1 MNTPGMNSNAV
12 AELVFGMLVTHIR
25 NHYDGTSGYELRE
38 KTLGL
43 SCCLSIFWIVP
54 LHYKKKERKK
64 ERKKGK
70 RVD

>member
-43 SCCLSIFWIVP
+43 SCCLSIFWIVH
-54 LHYKKKERKK
+54 LDSGLQRRKT
-64 ERKKGK
+64 KGM